1 MSNIKVKRIGAY
13 IIDYLFVFLLIT
25 LLSQIRVLNPSYEEY
40 AESYVRYEEM
50 MDDLTVDNAVE
61 IAKSQEYMQVNYD
74 LSRYSVSISIISL
87 VVYLA
92 YFVGFQ
98 KWNNNQTLGK
108 KLFNIQ
114 VVGNENKKVGWLQLL
129 WREVVLYN
137 LIWEVLAI
145 VSIWVFNYEGYM
157 YASSLLTFIAGAIIW
172 VNIFFVVIRND
183 SRGIHD
189 LLAKT
194 KVVERDEDNGNR

>member
-1 MSNIKVKRIGAY
+1 MNNIKFRRISAY
-13 IIDYLFVFLLIT
+13 LIDYLFVFLLLT
-25 LLSQIRVLNPSYEEY
+25 MLSQIRVLNPSYEEY

-194 KVVERDEDNGNR
+194 KVVERDDDNGNR

>member
-25 LLSQIRVLNPSYEEY
+25 MLSQIRVLNPSYEEY

-189 LLAKT
+189 FLAKT